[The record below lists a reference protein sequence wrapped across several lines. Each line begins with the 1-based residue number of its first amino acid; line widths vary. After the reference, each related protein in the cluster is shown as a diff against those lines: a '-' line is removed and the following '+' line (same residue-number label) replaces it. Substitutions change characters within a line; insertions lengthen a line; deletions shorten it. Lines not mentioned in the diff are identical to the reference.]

1 MKKTINTEEAKKK
14 NLKPEWQ
21 PGGSRRQELLDKA
34 VEYLKAPIMETQAAR
49 HHFCLNNLMMTETE
63 YLEALNKAV
72 AGEQKTRSTN
82 GPGLPGPLAMARGSG
97 TKLQATS
104 RKLQAPSRKLDK
116 SPVLCYR
123 IFKEKV

>member
-14 NLKPEWQ
+14 TLKAEWM

-63 YLEALNKAV
+63 YLEALNKA
-72 AGEQKTRSTN
+72 TN
-82 GPGLPGPLAMARGSG
+82 GELVRTALG
-97 TKLQATS
+97 
-104 RKLQAPSRKLDK
+104 D
-116 SPVLCYR
+116 
-123 IFKEKV
+123 